1 VIPAIIIAVLLTV
14 IAMKFRAVGAVLVLG
29 VITVVL
35 LGVEAPSF
43 IAGVGHFIAAV
54 IGGIG
59 TGLSHA
65 GG

>member
-1 VIPAIIIAVLLTV
+1 VIPAIIITVLLTV
-14 IAMKFRAVGAVLVLG
+14 IAMKFRAVGAALVLG

-43 IAGVGHFIAAV
+43 IAGVGHLLAAV

-59 TGLSHA
+59 TGLSQA
-65 GG
+65 NR